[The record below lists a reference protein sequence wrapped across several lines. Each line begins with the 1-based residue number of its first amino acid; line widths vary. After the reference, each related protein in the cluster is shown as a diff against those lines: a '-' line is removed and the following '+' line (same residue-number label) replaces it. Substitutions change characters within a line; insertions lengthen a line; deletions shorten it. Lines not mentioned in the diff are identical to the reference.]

1 MTSLPRRSFLAAAT
15 ATPVAAVALTPGSS
29 AYVLPDAGSFG
40 DGLLQWAMVEN
51 LSQELSD
58 RATAELTV
66 PRLFDNGFSWQPPV
80 VELDQIDFLLAFAF
94 GNRPVPAGADPLR
107 VLPDPG
113 PVNADLAATVAAVR
127 AERDV
132 PVYAQWEIARH
143 LVDGHGMHDVVSIEP
158 VYAADGTITY
168 LSTDGVV
175 EQVAASRARTGEVG
189 TAGVVGFRDHVRRCV
204 LTTTARGVA
213 AGAPAGFE
221 MPGTY
226 DPDSAQA
233 WTRDRD
239 LYLVHDV
246 YARFANLRAALL
258 AERYPGE

>member
-1 MTSLPRRSFLAAAT
+1 MTSMPRRSFLAAAA
-15 ATPVAAVALTPGSS
+15 ATPAVAV
-29 AYVLPDAGSFG
+29 VLPSSTSAALPGADAFG
-40 DGLLQWAMVEN
+40 DGVLQWAMLQK
-51 LSQELSD
+51 LSAELDD

-66 PRLFDNGFSWQPPV
+66 PRLFDVGFDWAPAT
-80 VELDQIDFLLAFAF
+80 VELDEIDFLLAFAF
-94 GNRPVPAGADPLR
+94 GNRPGPAGSDPLR
-107 VLPDPG
+107 TLPEPG
-113 PVNADLAATVAAVR
+113 PVNADLADTVAAVR
-127 AERDV
+127 AQRDV

-143 LVDGHGMHDVVSIEP
+143 LVADHGMDDVVSIEP

-175 EQVAASRARTGEVG
+175 EQVAASRAAAGVG
-189 TAGVVGFRDHVRRCV
+189 TAGVVGFRDHVKRCV
-204 LTTTARGVA
+204 LTTTARGVR
-213 AGAPAGFE
+213 AGAPAGFA

-226 DPDSAQA
+226 DPGSAQA

-246 YARFANLRAALL
+246 YAQFANLRAALL